1 MLYAAIEQA
10 PSEEVVEEEVAQRYL
25 ARCGW
30 VGVRLPSS
38 VSPRHSNPTWISLQ
52 CNPSRPRDLSNFCFL
67 RYQRVPTV
75 YRRL

>member
-10 PSEEVVEEEVAQRYL
+10 PSEEVVEEEEVAQRYL

-38 VSPRHSNPTWISLQ
+38 VSP
-52 CNPSRPRDLSNFCFL
+52 PSFESYMDFSAM
-67 RYQRVPTV
+67 
-75 YRRL
+75 

>member
-1 MLYAAIEQA
+1 MLYAAIEQE

-38 VSPRHSNPTWISLQ
+38 VSP
-52 CNPSRPRDLSNFCFL
+52 PSFESYMDFSAM
-67 RYQRVPTV
+67 
-75 YRRL
+75 